1 MFAPYIPNRGDFRI
15 VPGSLG
21 VAFRVE
27 GVGTDVIV
35 ASPDEGEAAI
45 QTIIDD
51 ETERVTTM
59 LATMP
64 AGVCF

>member
-1 MFAPYIPNRGDFRI
+1 MFAPHVPSRRDFRI

-27 GVGTDVIV
+27 GVGVNVIV

-45 QTIIDD
+45 QTIIDE

-59 LATMP
+59 LANMP